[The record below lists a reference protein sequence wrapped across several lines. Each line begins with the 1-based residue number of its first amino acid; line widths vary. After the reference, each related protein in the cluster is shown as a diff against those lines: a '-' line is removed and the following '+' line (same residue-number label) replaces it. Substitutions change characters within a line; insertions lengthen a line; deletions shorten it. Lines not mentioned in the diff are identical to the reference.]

1 MFLVA
6 SSVDFLICILVAIPP
21 KTCYN
26 TSKSVQQR
34 GMERKW
40 NTNWSPWTAPIWRG
54 WRSWSGFASPRPG
67 TRPCWKRRNA
77 YPMSGKMNRSWNSY
91 GNTTGAGPSHTTPTI
106 LRTVLQYT
114 IKLYCKKNLNQQYT
128 TIQRRSFCPI
138 GRWRIHFLSEA
149 RKMRLSRNM
158 GSLSVRTKAFQK
170 MEVPISYD

>member
-114 IKLYCKKNLNQQYT
+114 IKLYCKKNLNQQYNAGASVQLEGGGYT
-128 TIQRRSFCPI
+128 FYRKHARCVYREYGEP
-138 GRWRIHFLSEA
+138 LS
-149 RKMRLSRNM
+149 
-158 GSLSVRTKAFQK
+158 
-170 MEVPISYD
+170 